1 MSRANDYAPLIL
13 AGRRLG
19 RCVRRQTIQRGW
31 DQFQLSGWREDPVY
45 DGRDP
50 RMALW
55 MNGMEGA
62 ERARRDVGFRIE
74 QVDGWR

>member
-1 MSRANDYAPLIL
+1 VSRANDYAPLIL
-13 AGRRLG
+13 AARRLS
-19 RCVRRQTIQRGW
+19 RSVRRQTIQRGW
-31 DQFQLSGWREDPVY
+31 DQYQISGWREDPVY
-45 DGRDP
+45 DDRDP

-62 ERARRDVGFRIE
+62 ERARRDGVFRIE